1 MRAIDA
7 LPCRVHVFVCANT
20 RPPGGLPSCDQGGQG
35 LFDALKLWAL
45 HNRHARTVWVTQ
57 TRCLGYC
64 HAAGATLAFYYP
76 GSSRK
81 PVFLQAVT
89 QSDLPEV
96 VQRYIVAALAP
107 PVA

>member
-20 RPPGGLPSCDQGGQG
+20 RPPGGLPSCNQGGQE
-35 LFDALKLWAL
+35 LFDTLKQWAL
-45 HNRHARTVWVTQ
+45 QSRNARTVWVTQ

-64 HAAGATLAFYYP
+64 HADGATLAFYYP
-76 GSSRK
+76 NSTRK

-89 QSDLPEV
+89 PGDLPEV
-96 VQRYIVAALAP
+96 VQRYIVAALTPSA
-107 PVA
+107 A